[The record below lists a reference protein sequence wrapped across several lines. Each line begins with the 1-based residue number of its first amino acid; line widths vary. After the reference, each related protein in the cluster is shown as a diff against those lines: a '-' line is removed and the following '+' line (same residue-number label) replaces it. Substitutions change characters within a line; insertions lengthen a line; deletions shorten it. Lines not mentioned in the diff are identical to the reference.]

1 MYILLAIL
9 IFGFLIL
16 IHELGH
22 FIAARICG
30 VTVLEFAIGMGP
42 KIFSI
47 KSKKSGTAYSLR
59 LFPLGGFVSMLGET
73 GMEAVQGENGEKS
86 DTEVD
91 NSIFVNDASKENTPD
106 VQEDNANTSPEREM
120 NDVADE
126 PDPHAYSSQNVWKRM
141 FISLAGPFMN
151 VFMGFVLMFV
161 FVFSSA
167 LSNPLGTNEVGAF
180 FVTYKGEQHQ
190 SFATGD
196 YLSKIAETGTQASE
210 QQLVAVQSYS
220 QLLEMV
226 KKSTTNTFTVEVMR
240 VVTESDVQSVKR
252 ITLTNVYLDES
263 ILEAQ
268 FDYSRSEQ
276 SGLKVD
282 DQIIKVN
289 KTPVHTQNE
298 LAYEVMNQGYK
309 PMTLTVIRNGEKVV
323 LENVVVR
330 TFTDSGVTF
339 GDVDFRVWAEP
350 VEEGKS
356 APSFGIL
363 MKHVWF
369 RSLSTVKM
377 VYDSLGGLF
386 SGRYGVEAVS
396 GPVGITQTIS
406 DVAKTGFLN
415 VLYLVVIISINL
427 GIMNLLP
434 IPGLDGGHMLIY
446 VIEVVRGK
454 PMKKE
459 VESIIT
465 AIGLLAMIG
474 LAILIAIKDIIN
486 L

>member
-1 MYILLAIL
+1 MYILLSIL

-30 VTVLEFAIGMGP
+30 VTVLEFSIGMGP

-59 LFPLGGFVSMLGET
+59 VFPLGGFVSMLGET
-73 GMEAVQGENGEKS
+73 GMESVQGSNGEEKQES
-86 DTEVD
+86 NIFINELSEDISEKETVMEQETS
-91 NSIFVNDASKENTPD
+91 NPEESSI
-106 VQEDNANTSPEREM
+106 
-120 NDVADE
+120 
-126 PDPHAYSSQNVWKRM
+126 DPHAYSSQSVWKRM

-151 VFMGFVLMFV
+151 VLLGFILMFV
-161 FVFSSA
+161 FVFASA
-167 LSNPLGTNEVGAF
+167 QTSPLGTNRVAGF
-180 FVTYKGEQHQ
+180 FVTYTQGTHAQFQ
-190 SFATGD
+190 PGD
-196 YLSKIAETGTQASE
+196 YLDMIDDVRVDSYAQVKEI
-210 QQLVAVQSYS
+210 VQN
-220 QLLEMV
+220 
-226 KKSTTNTFTVEVMR
+226 STAKTFTVV
-240 VVTESDVQSVKR
+240 VKR
-252 ITLTNVYLDES
+252 LVEVDGKQTVKRETLTNVYLDET
-263 ILEAQ
+263 ILAEC

-276 SGLKVD
+276 SGLMPE

-289 KTPVHTQNE
+289 NTSVHTQSE
-298 LAYEVMNQGYK
+298 MAYEIMNQGYR
-309 PMTLTVIRNGEKVV
+309 PMELTVIRNGQKIV
-323 LENVVVR
+323 LPNVVVP
-330 TFTDSGVTF
+330 TFSDSGVTF
-339 GDVDFRVWAEP
+339 GDVDFVVWAER
-350 VEEGKS
+350 VEEGKN

-377 VYDSLGGLF
+377 VYDSLGGLL

-406 DVAKTGFLN
+406 DVAKTGLLN
-415 VLYLVVIISINL
+415 VVYLVVIISINL

-434 IPGLDGGHMLIY
+434 IPGLDGGHLLIY
-446 VIEVVRGK
+446 VIEAVRRK

-459 VESIIT
+459 VEAIIT
-465 AIGLLAMIG
+465 TVGLLAMIG
-474 LAILIAIKDIIN
+474 LAVLIAIKDIIS